1 MDVNDRM
8 LTYFPLAPRRLGEA
22 QRHEVA
28 LWENGAVLI
37 EMRQGQDF
45 AIAEEVASVNR
56 RAAVEAIG
64 LCIVVAPVE
73 AEHWR
78 ATCGIGQAKRTAQGG
93 HEYVRIRERSLFL
106 IDKEEV
112 QGCCVAR
119 LLRRLLHQPLR
130 VPSAR
135 RVIRILRNTRVSD
148 VRTPPVHNVDGGLA
162 NIAEAIDRPNGT
174 VVLGGVHIYGRHE
187 RIENVRQ
194 DFPALVGLLWIR
206 ERGSAVIVVHHI
218 VPIRQNL
225 DRSLP
230 AVFLSRLYPG
240 RRQKVMDS
248 GTNV

>member
-8 LTYFPLAPRRLGEA
+8 LTCFPLAPRRLGEA

-28 LWENGAVLI
+28 IRENGAVLI

-106 IDKEEV
+106 IDKEQV
-112 QGCCVAR
+112 QRRCVAR
-119 LLRRLLHQPLR
+119 LLRRLLHQPFR
-130 VPSAR
+130 VHSARSAEPQPWSAR
-135 RVIRILRNTRVSD
+135 RISQSPVPRSSAESHEQQDQRLVRRLAVSSRNFCRRRARPYRAVETAC
-148 VRTPPVHNVDGGLA
+148 TAA
-162 NIAEAIDRPNGT
+162 NWP
-174 VVLGGVHIYGRHE
+174 
-187 RIENVRQ
+187 
-194 DFPALVGLLWIR
+194 
-206 ERGSAVIVVHHI
+206 S
-218 VPIRQNL
+218 
-225 DRSLP
+225 
-230 AVFLSRLYPG
+230 
-240 RRQKVMDS
+240 
-248 GTNV
+248 